1 MIDRDE
7 DELRERFAGLRR
19 EDSTGVPAFRGVL
32 AATPARPSRRGLG
45 FAVAAML
52 ALIALVAMLTVRG
65 RNPLPVDLAGVRVHA
80 PTDFLLK
87 LPGAE
92 LLRTVP
98 RLGQVSLNR
107 RTL

>member
-7 DELRERFAGLRR
+7 DELRERFARLRR
-19 EDSTGVPAFRGVL
+19 EDSAGVPAFRRIL

-52 ALIALVAMLTVRG
+52 ALVALVATLTVRD
-65 RNPLPVDLAGVRVHA
+65 RNPLPVNLAGVRVHA
-80 PTDFLLK
+80 PTDFLLR